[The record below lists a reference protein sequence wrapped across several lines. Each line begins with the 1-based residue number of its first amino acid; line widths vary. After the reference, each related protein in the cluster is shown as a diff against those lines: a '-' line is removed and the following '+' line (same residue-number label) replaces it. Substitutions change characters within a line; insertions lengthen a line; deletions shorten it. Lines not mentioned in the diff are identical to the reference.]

1 MRIKNSKHLL
11 EEKRRLKKREESLR
25 QGISTSWEDLTAHFR
40 FGSRSAA
47 KKKKTQYAR
56 SGYTQSREEDDI
68 LTSTLAYVGALLGK
82 KLAAKMNEK
91 LTDHFDEE
99 E

>member
-1 MRIKNSKHLL
+1 MRIRNSKHLL

-25 QGISTSWEDLTAHFR
+25 QGISTSWEDLTSHFR
-40 FGSRSAA
+40 FGSRGTA
-47 KKKKTQYAR
+47 KKKKAQYTR
-56 SGYTQSREEDDI
+56 SSYTSAQEEDDI

-82 KLAAKMNEK
+82 KLAAKVNEK
-91 LTDHFDEE
+91 LMGRSDEE